1 MDQLSER
8 ESRVELIDEHHNR
21 SIPTHGRGFLSADQI
36 VTCSLGGTLT
46 SLLHSVDHEHSRNFD
61 PTWTYNIT
69 HIKKVN
75 SMKTG
80 LGTNGELWIIVGGI
94 GESGKGCFE
103 VLHSAMQDP
112 AL

>member
-1 MDQLSER
+1 
-8 ESRVELIDEHHNR
+8 
-21 SIPTHGRGFLSADQI
+21 
-36 VTCSLGGTLT
+36 
-46 SLLHSVDHEHSRNFD
+46 
-61 PTWTYNIT
+61 
-69 HIKKVN
+69 
-75 SMKTG
+75 MKTG